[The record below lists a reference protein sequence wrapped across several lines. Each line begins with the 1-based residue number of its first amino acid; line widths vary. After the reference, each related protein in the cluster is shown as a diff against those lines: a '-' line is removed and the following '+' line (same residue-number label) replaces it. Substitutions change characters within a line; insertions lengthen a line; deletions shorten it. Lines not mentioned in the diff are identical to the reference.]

1 MIRKNWFR
9 NAACRGDGAKPN
21 YTTDVAASGIVWN
34 WAQRNG
40 WCATSKDGS
49 IGSYVEWALN
59 VGECAE
65 KPMVFACELGYVG
78 PDTSRGE
85 VVQIIGTG
93 GVSLAALPAGRPAQR
108 KQLLRFTAPAD
119 GNLQIRFRGPRGDGD
134 TPGQLAVYE
143 PQLELAET
151 YDSRGATPAY
161 FNGDTYPIAG
171 GGLSLLAVYP
181 HHLELEVV
189 A

>member
-1 MIRKNWFR
+1 MIRKNWFL
-9 NAACRGDGAKPN
+9 NAACRDDGAKPN
-21 YTTDVAASGIVWN
+21 NLTDVADNSLAWR
-34 WAQRNG
+34 WAGQPG

-49 IGSYVEWALN
+49 IGSYVEWTLN
-59 VGECAE
+59 VGECAG

-78 PDTSRGE
+78 SDISRGE
-85 VVQIIGTG
+85 VVQIVGSDGMT
-93 GVSLAALPAGRPAQR
+93 LAALRPGRPAQR
-108 KQLLRFTAPAD
+108 KQLFRFTAPAD
-119 GNLQIRFRGPRGDGD
+119 GNLRIRFRGPRGDGD

-151 YDSRGATPAY
+151 YDSRGTTPAY

-171 GGLSLLAVYP
+171 GGLSFLAVCP
-181 HHLELEVV
+181 HHLALEVV